1 MEYDFYKSQ
10 TPLGDPPNTVKAVS
24 EGIKTPMSVLS
35 DTILNIVSDTIL
47 NIVDLKGRITEL
59 EEQVDD
65 LKEQVTSLKD
75 REKRTTAALVK
86 RIDDLE
92 KYVSWL

>member
-24 EGIKTPMSVLS
+24 ESIKTPMSEL
-35 DTILNIVSDTIL
+35 SDTIL